1 MAQSKVTL
9 NEIMLAVREV
19 TFDRF
24 IIPAF
29 AIKQMGANFY
39 VDIDKTFLPETD
51 EPEEVLKGKLTIYK
65 ESHSSDGE
73 TTEPIVENIV
83 ELPFNDYPTL
93 EDIMNALIEA
103 NIVVAYTPYFRGQ
116 EPSTILIQSSLIN

>member
-29 AIKQMGANFY
+29 AIKQMGDNFC
-39 VDIDKTFLPETD
+39 VDIDKTFVPETGD
-51 EPEEVLKGKLTIYK
+51 SEEVVKGKITIYK
-65 ESHSSDGE
+65 ETHSSDTE
-73 TTEPIVENIV
+73 TTESIVENIV
-83 ELPFNDYPTL
+83 DLAFNDYPTL
-93 EDIMNALIEA
+93 EDKIGRAH
-103 NIVVAYTPYFRGQ
+103 VWTPV
-116 EPSTILIQSSLIN
+116 T